1 MCLRNALILVHEP
14 LCGSVTGFS
23 VAHKGERECT
33 LGKSNWKLVLCPENK
48 RICMF

>member
-23 VAHKGERECT
+23 VAQKGERECT
-33 LGKSNWKLVLCPENK
+33 LGKSNWKLVFYPESK